1 MRAAGIDRFGAAVR
15 SMTLPD
21 PRPLAAGEVLI
32 RVMAAGVGNWDEF
45 VRVGDWDIG
54 RRPPMALGVEASGV
68 VTKIGGHNSRWAPGD
83 AVMTHAASVREQ
95 GAWSEQLIADGD
107 LLAPK
112 PTDVPWEEAAAFP
125 VPALTAAQALLEVI
139 TPNADGLVL
148 VNGAGGVTGGLTA
161 ALAWL
166 WGARVIAT
174 AGPASAERLHKL
186 GVEAVYDYRDR
197 DWPQA
202 VRALT
207 NGIGVPAAVNAARG
221 GEPATLSAV
230 AEGGRLAT
238 ITGAPPK
245 PERGVSIAN
254 VYVRADGQKLR
265 ELAGLLAKRE
275 LEVSIHSVHP
285 LAQAADA
292 LALVTRRGAGGAV
305 VLRP

>member
-1 MRAAGIDRFGAAVR
+1 MRAAGIETFGGPVR
-15 SMTLPD
+15 SITVPD
-21 PRPLAAGEVLI
+21 PRSLAPDEVLI
-32 RVMAAGVGNWDEF
+32 GVMAAGVGNWDEF
-45 VRVGDWDIG
+45 VRVGDWEIG
-54 RRPPMALGVEASGV
+54 RRPPMALGVEAAGV
-68 VTKIGGHNSRWAPGD
+68 VTKVGGRNNRWAPGD
-83 AVMTHAASVREQ
+83 AVMTHAVPVREQ
-95 GAWSEQLIADGD
+95 GAWSAQLIVDGD

-112 PTDVPWEEAAAFP
+112 PKDVPWEEAAAFP
-125 VPALTAAQALLEVI
+125 VPALTAAQSLLEVI
-139 TPNADGLVL
+139 TPDADGLIL

-166 WGARVIAT
+166 WGAHVIAT
-174 AGPASAERLHKL
+174 AGPASAERLHRL

-230 AEGGRLAT
+230 AEGGRFAT

-254 VYVRADGQKLR
+254 VYVRPDGRQLR

-275 LEVSIHSVHP
+275 LEVSIDSIHP

-292 LALVTRRGAGGAV
+292 LALVTRRGASGAV
-305 VLRP
+305 VLRL

>member
-1 MRAAGIDRFGAAVR
+1 MRAAGIETFGGPVR
-15 SMTLPD
+15 SITVPD
-21 PRPLAAGEVLI
+21 SRSLAPDEVLI
-32 RVMAAGVGNWDEF
+32 QVMAAGVGNWDEF
-45 VRVGDWDIG
+45 ARVGDWDIG

-68 VTKIGGHNSRWAPGD
+68 VTKIGGQDSRWAPGD
-83 AVMTHAASVREQ
+83 AVMTHAVPVREQ

-139 TPNADGLVL
+139 TPTSDGLVL
-148 VNGAGGVTGGLTA
+148 VNGAGGVAGGLIA

-174 AGPASAERLHKL
+174 AGPASAERLHRL
-186 GVEAVYDYRDR
+186 GVEAVYDYREL
-197 DWPQA
+197 DWPQD

-230 AEGGRLAT
+230 A
-238 ITGAPPK
+238 
-245 PERGVSIAN
+245 
-254 VYVRADGQKLR
+254 
-265 ELAGLLAKRE
+265 
-275 LEVSIHSVHP
+275 
-285 LAQAADA
+285 
-292 LALVTRRGAGGAV
+292 
-305 VLRP
+305 